1 MTHTQASATRSEKAV
16 ATGRSDGSD
25 ELATHTASELQG
37 LLADRHCKAIDIA
50 EAVLRRIDLHNPSL
64 NALVQ
69 VDPDTIRAQA
79 RAADDRIAAGE
90 TGALLGIPVSIKD
103 TLWIKGQVTT
113 AGSDLYRYFVAPEDA
128 PVVARLRAAGAVI
141 LGASNCSEFACR
153 GVTENRVYGRTSN
166 PWNTALT
173 PGGSSGG
180 AASATAAGLGC
191 LGIGTDAGGS
201 VRRPAA
207 HTGLVGMKPS
217 AGRIAHAGGF
227 DEPVY
232 GHSVIGLMARSVAD
246 ITSAMSVLSGPD
258 VLDPQSVALPCFA
271 PTTRRPLRLG
281 FSPRLGRG
289 FAVDPD
295 VAVSIA
301 AIAEKLSKA
310 GHHVELCDPDWP
322 DGAEED
328 ALMPLQFA
336 GLAAIYGH
344 AYQDRAWQPDPDI
357 ARQIEA
363 GLALDGVAVSS
374 ALELRKALFLSLARV
389 FEQFDLLITP
399 TTPVTAWPKDRP
411 EPEKIE
417 GRPAGPRGHAAFTP
431 IFNHCFVPA
440 CSVPCGL
447 DAVGLPIGLQIVGP
461 IHADPM
467 VLALATEVEKLISD
481 QGQHNFSSALDPRG
495 GLSKDVMNV
504 CA

>member
-1 MTHTQASATRSEKAV
+1 MVREQDSATRPVSAAFKGKTE
-16 ATGRSDGSD
+16 GSS
-25 ELATHTASELQG
+25 ELANLTASGLQA
-37 LLADRHCKAIDIA
+37 LLDKGHCKAIDIA
-50 EAVLRRIDLHNPSL
+50 ESVLRRIDLHNPVL

-69 VDPDTIRAQA
+69 VDPDAIRAQA
-79 RAADDRIAAGE
+79 RVADERIASGE
-90 TGALLGIPVSIKD
+90 TGPLLGIPVSVKD
-103 TLWIKGQVTT
+103 TLWIKGQTTT
-113 AGSDLYRYFVAPEDA
+113 AGSDLYRDFVAPDDA
-128 PVVARLRAAGAVI
+128 PVVARLRKAGAVI

-153 GVTENRVYGRTSN
+153 GVTENRVYGQTLN
-166 PWNTALT
+166 PWNTKLT

-217 AGRIAHAGGF
+217 AGCIPYSGGF

-246 ITSAMSVLSGPD
+246 VAAAVSVLSGPD
-258 VLDPQSVALPCFA
+258 ARDPQSVALTPFA
-271 PTTRRPLRLG
+271 PVQDKPSRLRLA

-295 VAVSIA
+295 VEASIA
-301 AIAEKLSKA
+301 SIA
-310 GHHVELCDPDWP
+310 GHLEEAGHDIELCDPAWP
-322 DGAEED
+322 KGAEED
-328 ALMPLQFA
+328 TLMPLQFA
-336 GLAAIYGH
+336 GLAAIYGE
-344 AYQDRAWQPDPDI
+344 RFKRKMFQPDPDI
-357 ARQIEA
+357 ARQIEQ
-363 GLALDGVAVSS
+363 GLALDAVSVAR
-374 ALELRKALFLSLARV
+374 ALELRKALYLSLAQL

-399 TTPVTAWPKDRP
+399 TSPVTAWPKDRP
-411 EPEKIE
+411 GPDQIE

-447 DAVGLPIGLQIVGP
+447 DASGLPIGLQIVGP
-461 IHADPM
+461 MHADAQ
-467 VLALATEVEKLISD
+467 VLAFAAEVETLVA
-481 QGQHNFSSALDPRG
+481 QQTQHDFSRVIDP
-495 GLSKDVMNV
+495 N
-504 CA
+504 